1 MKTKSVMKMRA
12 SRSVLS
18 LLLTTP
24 VFARLSTDVI
34 VMKNGDHLTG
44 EIKGLNAGV
53 LYVSMKYILGTSS
66 VQWSEV
72 ARLESKQLFIVK
84 TDDGLVYTG
93 ALNTPEVP
101 ADKIVE
107 IEVEDASGKEVA
119 AIARPKSL
127 RWM

>member
-1 MKTKSVMKMRA
+1 MRTKSVTKLRA
-12 SRSVLS
+12 IFLCCVC
-18 LLLTTP
+18 LLTRP
-24 VFARLSTDVI
+24 LFARLSTDVI

-84 TDDGLVYTG
+84 TTDGLDRKSTR
-93 ALNTPEVP
+93 LN
-101 ADKIVE
+101 
-107 IEVEDASGKEVA
+107 SSH
-119 AIARPKSL
+119 R
-127 RWM
+127 R